1 MNGWTDSGKHAA
13 KREWL
18 LRLWTPAAARAAGV
32 AVAVLLVILGW
43 WWWQGQPR
51 SLESL
56 APPASEVLVTGAP
69 LTGAESSVSEFAP
82 SETPITVHV
91 IGRVRN
97 PGIYSLPS
105 GSRVAAAIEAAGGL
119 SSGADRI
126 KINLARQLSDG
137 EQLRVRRSLTGDL
150 SSAATGAD
158 SPSVGLININTADIA
173 ALQQLSGIGPVLAQR
188 IVDWRETHGQFADV
202 EVLSEVA
209 GIGPVLL
216 TSLRPLVTV

>member
-1 MNGWTDSGKHAA
+1 M
-13 KREWL
+13 
-18 LRLWTPAAARAAGV
+18 
-32 AVAVLLVILGW
+32 
-43 WWWQGQPR
+43 
-51 SLESL
+51 
-56 APPASEVLVTGAP
+56 
-69 LTGAESSVSEFAP
+69 
-82 SETPITVHV
+82 
-91 IGRVRN
+91 
-97 PGIYSLPS
+97 
-105 GSRVAAAIEAAGGL
+105 
-119 SSGADRI
+119 
-126 KINLARQLSDG
+126 
-137 EQLRVRRSLTGDL
+137 RRSLTGDL